1 MSKKLDQYLAS
12 ITDESKKMAIEEFKA
27 LLKAAK
33 GDQEELAKETAKKIE
48 KWLEMR
54 ISGELDND
62 ELESLLNSRR
72 RTIRQ
77 SLNTLQIQARDRVQK
92 VSLGLLNIVGDML
105 INKVV

>member
-27 LLKAAK
+27 LLKGAK

-77 SLNTLQIQARDRVQK
+77 SLNTLQIQAKDRVQK
-92 VSLGLLNIVGDML
+92 VSLKLLNIVGDML

>member
-1 MSKKLDQYLAS
+1 MSQELDQYLAS

-27 LLKAAK
+27 LLKSAK
-33 GDQEELAKETAKKIE
+33 SDQEQLAKETAKKIE

-54 ISGELDND
+54 IKGELDND

-77 SLNTLQIQARDRVQK
+77 SLNTLQIQSRDRVQK

>member
-12 ITDESKKMAIEEFKA
+12 ITDESQKMVIEEFKA
-27 LLKAAK
+27 LLKGAK

-54 ISGELDND
+54 IKGELDND
-62 ELESLLNSRR
+62 ELESLINSRR

-77 SLNTLQIQARDRVQK
+77 SLNTLQIQARDRVQR